1 MPTGS
6 GCRLIPLL
14 SPEADAPLP
23 SGSSGLSQHP
33 LGLTLC
39 PPHCSH
45 RQSTGDSSCSGKPCH
60 PPPPPSWLPRRV
72 QSTVG
77 VAVGTSQTSALSCSE
92 RLFLPGLELG
102 RAVAQESPQIYTT
115 SAVWRVQRKNGTLF
129 PSSEQDCSSGTC
141 SYCAAPL
148 HQAQVPNTAGLGMQ
162 QTLPDFCSSS
172 KGRAAQQE
180 LGVHQGWKEPSFSST
195 KQPPLHTTGPSVGYT
210 RGLKG

>member
-1 MPTGS
+1 MHHFHQGAVGS
-6 GCRLIPLL
+6 ASIPWD
-14 SPEADAPLP
+14 SPCAPLTA
-23 SGSSGLSQHP
+23 H
-33 LGLTLC
+33 
-39 PPHCSH
+39 
-45 RQSTGDSSCSGKPCH
+45 TGRAPVTAAAQGNPAT